1 MRYLFVIIV
10 ALFLSSAIN
19 AQVSVNLSLNLG
31 SQPIWG
37 PTGYDYAENYY
48 LPDIDV
54 WYNVPLHRFYY
65 YEGGRWIYGLSL
77 PSRFGNYDYYNSYKV
92 VVNDRQPWIHD
103 DNYRQKYSS
112 YKGRHDQQPI
122 RDSKDSKYFVNK
134 NHPQH
139 NTWVQQQK
147 HVNGNQNGLNNGNNG
162 KGNVKQNVSR
172 QNVVKQNA
180 PRQNAVK
187 QNNNQ
192 GKQNNSKGNGNNKS
206 NGNDKGNGKGK

>member
-10 ALFLSSAIN
+10 ALFFSSAIN
-19 AQVSVNLSLNLG
+19 AQISVNLNLNLG

-54 WYNVPLHRFYY
+54 WYNVPAHRFYY
-65 YEGGRWIYGLSL
+65 YEGGRWIYGSSL
-77 PSRFGNYDYYNSYKV
+77 PSRYGNFDLYNSHKV

-112 YKGRHDQQPI
+112 FKGRHDQQPI

-147 HVNGNQNGLNNGNNG
+147 KVSANQNSLNRGNNG
-162 KGNVKQNVSR
+162 KGNVRHNAVKQNV
-172 QNVVKQNA
+172 
-180 PRQNAVK
+180 PRHNAVK
-187 QNNNQ
+187 QNNA
-192 GKQNNSKGNGNNKS
+192 KGNGNNKGNGKS